1 MTHAQMKRTMAE
13 AIVRRSFYEIQKD
26 PKRAIRNLVDL
37 GRETAG
43 GQLQQK
49 FLGMAQQILKRT
61 DSPYYTLIQNTVQS
75 VDEERL
81 LTFGLNFGWNS
92 LTQGAKQIRDEE
104 AKLGF
109 NIPWSLTLHLE
120 NHPENL
126 SGGEYLR
133 LILVGI
139 ELGIYSYFLLPK
151 DIQSVKLSLELA
163 AANRNCAFCLLLP
176 EKLQEK
182 HKQELAQCTLCP
194 NTLVG
199 INSCSPDWTKQTQWL
214 KNRRYP
220 YLIYRTYAA
229 DEDVDDIVSGRWAD
243 SILPYAGI
251 AALLIAQGGTDLR
264 GDSKIYSYAVESR
277 LGQRYPTLILDF
289 YQDNLYMDVCISGDP
304 CFLGVLPDGR
314 VTEYRQGRETPAD
327 DSIRTSSLAELLRH
341 FPKQKMEPD

>member
-81 LTFGLNFGWNS
+81 LTFGMNFGWNS

-120 NHPENL
+120 NRPENL

-133 LILVGI
+133 LILEGI

-163 AANRNCAFCLLLP
+163 AANRDCAFCLLLP

-199 INSCSPDWTKQTQWL
+199 INSCSPDWTKQIQWL

-251 AALLIAQGGTDLR
+251 AALLIAQGARISAGTPKSTPMR
-264 GDSKIYSYAVESR
+264 WNPAWG
-277 LGQRYPTLILDF
+277 
-289 YQDNLYMDVCISGDP
+289 SGIP
-304 CFLGVLPDGR
+304 P
-314 VTEYRQGRETPAD
+314 
-327 DSIRTSSLAELLRH
+327 
-341 FPKQKMEPD
+341 